1 MALKIEDILTYLET
15 RLVAQIPSL
24 SGKVKVTKEDE
35 PYPGVIK
42 DYGVQ
47 IYLGENPK
55 EIVAKKI
62 GNVIHEIWHVNV
74 DFLFNRNVPTS
85 RHLYSDS
92 RGLSYWENL
101 ITSTLLHQT
110 NSGAFVNSWWEF
122 VRQENLADAVK
133 LKGIH
138 HTELINRY

>member
-1 MALKIEDILTYLET
+1 MALKIEDVLSFLET

-24 SGKVKVTKEDE
+24 AGKVKVTKEDE
-35 PYPGVIK
+35 PYPSVIK

-62 GNVIHEIWHVNV
+62 GNVIHEIWHINV
-74 DFLFNRNVPTS
+74 DFLFNRRLGS
-85 RHLYSDS
+85 RELYSDS
-92 RGLSYWENL
+92 QGLSYWENL

-122 VRQENLADAVK
+122 IRQENLGDAVV

-138 HTELINRY
+138 HCEILNRY

>member
-1 MALKIEDILTYLET
+1 MALKINDVLTFLEA

-24 SGKVKVTKEDE
+24 AHKVKVTKENE
-35 PYPGVIK
+35 PYPGVVK

-62 GNVIHEIWHVNV
+62 GNVIHEIWHTNV
-74 DFLFNRNVPTS
+74 DFLFNRNLKS
-85 RHLYSDS
+85 RELYSDS
-92 RGLSYWENL
+92 LGLSYWENA
-101 ITSTLLHQT
+101 ITTALLHQT
-110 NSGAFVNSWWEF
+110 NNGQFVKSWWAFE
-122 VRQENLADAVK
+122 RQENLADCVK

-138 HTELINRY
+138 HTEILNRY